1 MKNLIKRLLAFTVC
15 AAMLLSFAGCGKDE
29 EAIDAGEGLGTSK
42 LADGESIENENYIL
56 KWVAE
61 ENCPVLISKAT
72 GAQWSTTPA
81 EILNQTNDEKV
92 VRARNYLESPFIVEY
107 YDSVLGE
114 PDSVRA
120 YTDCIRDANFSA
132 TKDGSEMV
140 VEYYFE
146 DVNIFIPVHY
156 ILKDEGMAVSI
167 DANEVIEA
175 ENPIYKITFA
185 PYFCSVKTG
194 TADSYLFY
202 PSGTGA
208 IIDTTNPAMEQ
219 VTYSAEVYGLE
230 AARKVKEKLTNDK
243 NVYLPVFGAKAGDN
257 GVCAVISSG
266 MEQAALTL
274 TTNDNV
280 TGYSN
285 IAPEFYLRGY
295 DYNTIKGNLT
305 YDETS
310 IYAEERVFDT
320 VFTVDFYPLAGDDA
334 DYVGMSKVY
343 QKYLY
348 GNNDANKN
356 ITDESVYS
364 IKFIGGL
371 MEQRNFLGFPYN
383 SLLAL
388 TTYADVSSILT
399 ELSATGQKPNIQLY
413 GFGSSGLDV
422 GEVAGGF
429 KLGGAFGSKKE
440 LKNVINYCTENG
452 IDSFVDFN
460 LIQFSSGS
468 LGYSAT
474 FNAAKTANQQTAYQY
489 YYSKAVQVQDTV
501 NYDRFKL
508 LQRDS
513 VIKAANKLF
522 GKIQKYSLTGVS
534 FASLSDTA
542 YSDYSS
548 EKYYVKRDMAN
559 FAKGIIN
566 TYTEGGYN
574 FAANG
579 ANEYAAVL
587 ADCIFEAPM
596 NSSEHEIFTVDVP
609 FYQLV
614 FKGKTEITSESVNA
628 GEVLQKKQLQ
638 ALETGSS
645 MLFSIYNTYDSTLT
659 YSPFKGLYGAMY
671 ADNKDNI
678 IAAATE
684 YADYYKAISG
694 QTIANHELLTEKV
707 RLTTFSGGVKIYV
720 NYSDADYHTADGVV
734 PAMDCLIIK

>member
-15 AAMLLSFAGCGKDE
+15 AAMVLSFAGCGKE
-29 EAIDAGEGLGTSK
+29 EEPIDAGENLGTSK

-56 KWVAE
+56 KWDSE
-61 ENCPVLISKAT
+61 ENCPVLISKKD
-72 GAQWSTTPA
+72 GAQWATTPS
-81 EILNQTNDEKV
+81 EFLNLTNDEKV
-92 VRARNYLESPFIVEY
+92 VRARNYLESPFIIEY
-107 YDSVLGE
+107 YDSELGE
-114 PDSVRA
+114 PDTVRA

-146 DVNIFIPVHY
+146 DVNIFVPVHY
-156 ILKDEGMAVSI
+156 ILNDAGMSVSI
-167 DANEVIEA
+167 DANEIIEA
-175 ENPIYKITFA
+175 ENPIYKITLA

-208 IIDTTNPAMEQ
+208 LIDTTNAAMENT
-219 VTYSAEVYGLE
+219 TYTGEVYGLD

-243 NVYLPVFGAKAGDN
+243 NVYLPVFGVKAGDQ
-257 GVCAVISSG
+257 GLCAIISSG

-274 TTNDNV
+274 TTADSI

-310 IYAEERVFDT
+310 IYAEERVTDT
-320 VFTVDFYPLAGDDA
+320 VFTIDFYPLSGEDA

-348 GNNDANKN
+348 GNNDANKD

-371 MEQRNFLGFPYN
+371 MEQRSFLGFPYN
-383 SLLAL
+383 TLLAL
-388 TTYADVSSILT
+388 TTYNDVSDILN
-399 ELSATGQKPNIQLY
+399 ELSVTGQKPNVQLY

-440 LKNVINYCTENG
+440 LQSVINYCTENG

-460 LIQFSSGS
+460 LIYFSSGS

-474 FNAAKTANQQTAYQY
+474 FDAAKTANKQTAYQY
-489 YYSKAVQVQDTV
+489 YYSKAVQVQDTE

-508 LQRDS
+508 LKRDS
-513 VIKAANKLF
+513 VLKAADKLF
-522 GKIQKYSLTGVS
+522 GKIDKYSLTGVS
-534 FASLSDTA
+534 FSTLSDTA

-548 EKYYVKRDMAN
+548 SEYYVKRDMAN
-559 FAKGIIN
+559 FAQGIIN
-566 TYTEGGYN
+566 TYTDGGYS

-587 ADCIFEAPM
+587 ADCIFETPL
-596 NSSEHEIFTVDVP
+596 NSSEYEIFTVDVP

-628 GEVLQKKQLQ
+628 GESLQKKQLQ

-645 MLFSIYNTYDSTLT
+645 MLFSIYKTYDSTLT

-671 ADNKDNI
+671 EDNKDDI

-694 QTIANHELLTEKV
+694 QTITDHKLLSNTV
-707 RLTTFSGGVKIYV
+707 RLTTFSNGVKIYV
-720 NYSDADYHTADGVV
+720 NYSGADYQTADGVV
-734 PAMDCLIIK
+734 PAMNCLIIK

>member
-1 MKNLIKRLLAFTVC
+1 MKKLIKRLLAFTVC
-15 AAMLLSFAGCGKDE
+15 AAMLLSFAGCAGNE
-29 EAIDAGEGLGTSK
+29 TYIDAGAGLGTGK

-56 KWVAE
+56 KWVDE
-61 ENCPVLISKAT
+61 EKCPVLISKQT
-72 GAQWSTTPA
+72 GAQWSTTPS
-81 EILNQTNDEKV
+81 EFLNLTNDDKV
-92 VRARNYLESPFIVEY
+92 VRARNYLESPFIIEY
-107 YDSVLGE
+107 YDSALGE
-114 PDSVRA
+114 PDTVRA
-120 YTDCIRDANFSA
+120 YTDCIRDANFSV
-132 TKDGSEMV
+132 TKDGSEIV
-140 VEYYFE
+140 VQYYFE
-146 DVNIFIPVHY
+146 DVNIFVPVHY
-156 ILKDEGMAVSI
+156 ILKDEGMAISI
-167 DANEVIEA
+167 DANEIIEA

-185 PYFCSVKTG
+185 PYFCSVQTG

-202 PSGTGA
+202 PSGTGTL
-208 IIDTTNPAMEQ
+208 IDTTDPAMENI
-219 VTYSAEVYGLE
+219 TYSSEVFGLE

-243 NVYLPVFGAKAGDN
+243 NVYLPVFGVKN
-257 GVCAVISSG
+257 GNNGLCAIISSG

-274 TTNDNV
+274 TTADSI

-310 IYAEERVFDT
+310 IYAEERVTDT
-320 VFTVDFYPLAGDDA
+320 VFTVDFYPLSGNDA

-343 QKYLY
+343 QKHLY
-348 GNNDANKN
+348 GNNEANKD

-371 MEQRNFLGFPYN
+371 LEQRNFLGFPYN
-383 SLLAL
+383 TLLAL
-388 TTYADVSSILT
+388 TTYNDISNILT
-399 ELSATGQKPNIQLY
+399 DLSVTGQKPNIQLY

-429 KLGGAFGSKKE
+429 KLGSAFGSKKE
-440 LKNVINYCTENG
+440 LQSVINYCTENG

-474 FNAAKTANQQTAYQY
+474 FDAAQTANKQTAYQY
-489 YYSKAVQVQDTV
+489 YYSKAVQVQDTD
-501 NYDRFKL
+501 NFDRFKL
-508 LQRDS
+508 LKRDS
-513 VIKAANKLF
+513 VLKAADKLF
-522 GKIQKYSLTGVS
+522 GKISKYSLTGVS
-534 FASLSDTA
+534 FATLSDTA
-542 YSDYSS
+542 YSDYTSS
-548 EKYYVKRDMAN
+548 EYYVKRDMSN
-559 FAKGIIN
+559 FAQGIIK
-566 TYTEGGYN
+566 TYTDGGYN

-587 ADCIFEAPM
+587 ADCIFETPL

-628 GEVLQKKQLQ
+628 GESLQKKQLQ

-659 YSPFKGLYGAMY
+659 YSPFKGLYGALY
-671 ADNKDNI
+671 EDNKDDI
-678 IAAATE
+678 IAAAAK

-694 QTIANHELLTEKV
+694 QTIADHQLLSNTV
-707 RLTTFSGGVKIYV
+707 RLTTFSNGVKIYV
-720 NYSDADYHTADGVV
+720 NYSNADYQTADGVV
-734 PAMDCLIIK
+734 AAMDCLIIK